1 MILSNA
7 VSSLRG
13 RDDLTSALCG
23 IYDAKETK
31 VGLYTCGRYI
41 FNFIDYRIYKCY
53 GCQMNICP
61 KPKKGEEDLLPPL
74 PLDFVLARLELRQI
88 PDTNGGLRMSIKPEP
103 VHHHPKHEIRLLFN
117 RCLNRNLDE

>member
-1 MILSNA
+1 
-7 VSSLRG
+7 
-13 RDDLTSALCG
+13 
-23 IYDAKETK
+23 
-31 VGLYTCGRYI
+31 
-41 FNFIDYRIYKCY
+41 
-53 GCQMNICP
+53 MNICP